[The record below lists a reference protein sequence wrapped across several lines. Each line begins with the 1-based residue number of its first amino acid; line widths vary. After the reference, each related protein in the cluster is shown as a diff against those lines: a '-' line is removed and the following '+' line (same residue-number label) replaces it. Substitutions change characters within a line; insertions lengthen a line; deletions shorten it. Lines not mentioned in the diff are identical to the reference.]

1 MMNIREYF
9 DNLYKTATT
18 DEAFDAVMEY
28 ENSVYELDDLEEWAA
43 AHNVDLT
50 AVGAHGILVV
60 QYWGWDFED

>member
-1 MMNIREYF
+1 MMNIRECF
-9 DNLYKTATT
+9 DNLYKNATT

-43 AHNVDLT
+43 THNVDLT

>member
-28 ENSVYELDDLEEWAA
+28 ENSVYELDDLEEWAT